1 MDISGN
7 TSKTHIVHC
16 RVCKQEI
23 DINNENNWL
32 LASRNYYY
40 HKTCYGRFKE
50 SKEVKIDQDYIP
62 LIFDYIARDLK
73 VSYDYYKVKAQ
84 INQFLKDGMT
94 CKGILFTLKYYYDK
108 YGKENWERGYG
119 GIGIVPYCYKE
130 ATDYW
135 RNIELTKRGSLEKI
149 VEQMQ
154 QLKKPKEV
162 IKLKAKKEEQKTNI
176 NFDDI
181 LMEVQVDS

>member
-1 MDISGN
+1 
-7 TSKTHIVHC
+7 
-16 RVCKQEI
+16 
-23 DINNENNWL
+23 
-32 LASRNYYY
+32 
-40 HKTCYGRFKE
+40 
-50 SKEVKIDQDYIP
+50 
-62 LIFDYIARDLK
+62 
-73 VSYDYYKVKAQ
+73 
-84 INQFLKDGMT
+84 MT

-162 IKLKAKKEEQKTNI
+162 IKLKVKKEERKTNI